1 MPDRILLKT
10 ALAAALVMPV
20 TAQATNGDH
29 LLGVSAIQWGMGGA
43 IIAAPQDSSIIFN
56 NPAGIAELGI
66 EEVRFDLSPGFFN
79 PERTANGNESDSEWS
94 FLPAGTAAFN
104 VNDRLFLGFGM
115 AAESGFGVDFSD
127 VAPPMPG
134 NQQVVTTKGFFRL
147 SPSIAYKV
155 NDKLSVGGSINIGVQ
170 SLALSNTMF
179 TFPQNQ
185 QFGLGLSLG
194 AVYHINDKV
203 QLGASWISK
212 TNMGDHEY
220 NTADG
225 KFTVELDV
233 PQKLALGLAYQS
245 DNGLLVEADIK
256 WINFSDTMDSLA
268 IGRPSGY
275 VGTVPPALM
284 LGWDDQ
290 TVIAVGVQKTVNP
303 RTDVRMGVNY
313 GASPIEADD
322 VDNNI
327 GSLAIPEWHLSLGA
341 TRRISKSVSGSISY
355 THAFENELTSST
367 SPNTIS
373 IEQNILYLQLAYQ
386 H

>member
-1 MPDRILLKT
+1 MFNRLLVKT
-10 ALAAALVMPV
+10 TLAAAVAIPV
-20 TAQATNGDH
+20 TAQATNADH
-29 LLGVSAIQWGMGGA
+29 LLGVTAMQWGMGGA
-43 IIAAPQDSSIIFN
+43 IIAAPLDSAIIFS

-66 EEVRFDLSPGFFN
+66 EEARFDLSPGFFN
-79 PERTANGNESDSEWS
+79 PRREVNGNESDSEWA
-94 FLPAGTAAFN
+94 FLPSGSAAFN
-104 VNDRLFLGFGM
+104 VNDRVFLGFGM
-115 AAESGFGVDFSD
+115 AAQSGFGVDFSD
-127 VAPPMPG
+127 VAPMPG
-134 NQQVVTTKGFFRL
+134 NQPVVTTKGFFRL
-147 SPSIAYKV
+147 SPSAAYRV
-155 NDKLSVGGSINIGVQ
+155 NDRLSIGGSINIGFQ

-185 QFGLGLSLG
+185 QFGFGISLG
-194 AVYHINDKV
+194 AVYHINNQF

-212 TNMGDHEY
+212 TNMSDHEY
-220 NTADG
+220 NTVDG
-225 KFTVELDV
+225 KFSVQLDV
-233 PQKLALGLAYQS
+233 PQKITVGMAYKPS
-245 DNGLLVEADIK
+245 DSLLMELDVK

-268 IGRPSGY
+268 IGRPPGY

-290 TVIAVGVQKTVNP
+290 TVIAFGLQKSVNDK
-303 RTDVRMGVNY
+303 TQLRMGVNY

-327 GSLAIPEWHLSLGA
+327 GSLAITEWHLSLGA
-341 TRRISKSVSGSISY
+341 TRYLSKKVSGSISY

-373 IEQNILYLQLAYQ
+373 LEQNILYLQLAYQ